1 MTVNNGGGGP
11 SVTDSIRLERAV
23 DRFEDAWQRGE
34 RPEIDPYVP
43 AEGPDRVRVLVELVH
58 VDLERRLKGG
68 EAVRVETYLEHYPDL
83 RDDALV
89 LGLVAA
95 EYRLRQRRDT
105 GVTAEEYR
113 RRFPRYQAELTSLLD
128 RPTGNGSTLE
138 FHTLPPDPRGT
149 PDGGAAG
156 GTPAPLPEG
165 GVVTTSHYRVGHLH
179 ARGGLGEILVAR
191 DEVLHRDVA
200 LKVLQPER
208 AQDRGSR
215 SRFLREA
222 EVTSQLEHPG
232 IVPVY
237 GLGQVADG
245 SPVYAM
251 RFIRGET
258 FFEAARRFH
267 AAAPPGGEPGW
278 RRQAFQHLL
287 QRFLSVCNT
296 IAYAHS
302 RGIIHRDLKPS
313 NILLGAYGETLVVD
327 WGLAKPVTADPSPAD
342 TPVPLQDA
350 TGREGETQVG
360 VIVGTP
366 AYMSPEQAAGDWA
379 RVGTASDIY
388 GLGSTLYVLLTGQP
402 PFQDLHLREVLDK
415 VRRGTFPSPHVRNP
429 HVPPPLEAIC
439 LKAMA
444 RHAGDRY
451 PTALALADDLEH
463 WLADEPV
470 RAWSEPVTVRARRW
484 LARHPRLVTA
494 ATVAVAAAALLAG
507 VTAFLG
513 QARERERW
521 KRQLAQA
528 DLERAD
534 RDFYSYRIS
543 RASRDWRAN
552 LVDQAERR
560 LDECRPELRG
570 WEWYHLKRC
579 CAPSNLLT
587 LRGHTKEVW
596 AVAFS
601 PDGGR
606 LASASL
612 DHSVRVWDAATGK
625 LLLRLTG
632 HTAPVWAVAFS
643 PDGRRLA
650 TGGNDETVRLWDAE
664 TGRELAVVQRGLGE
678 VMDCRFSPD
687 GRRLAVAVARGR
699 GQGGNTK
706 GLIKVWDVESGQE
719 RLSLRGHQAGVHGV
733 VFSPDG
739 RRLASCGFDATVRL
753 WDGGAGKP
761 LHTWHVPF
769 GGSVYR
775 VVFSPDGGRLAAACQ
790 DRTVRVWE
798 VGKGQEQFCLIGHN
812 APVWGV
818 AFSPD
823 GKRVASSSDDTTI
836 KVWDA
841 ALGRLRFTVRGH
853 TAGIANVTF
862 SPDGRRLASASD
874 DQTVRV
880 WDASGSKWAE
890 GLCGHTK
897 PVWSTSF
904 SPDGRR
910 LVSTGDDGT
919 VKVWDVAARQVRSNF
934 ACPAGCGG
942 VAFSPDGERVAA
954 AGDDQTVRI
963 WNVATN
969 REELVLRGHT
979 ARVWAVAFSP
989 DGKRLASASEDAT
1002 ARVWDVATGAVV
1014 HVLKGHTDKV
1024 RGVAFS
1030 PDGRLL
1036 ASASEDRSVRVW
1048 DAATGQ
1054 VRLTFAGHSSPV
1066 LGVAFAPDG
1075 RTLAAGTADVERVV
1089 TQEPGEI
1096 KLWDLE
1102 TGEEGLTLRGHF
1114 GAVTG
1119 LAFSPDGKRL
1129 ASASTDGTVK
1139 VWDPGTGQEL
1149 LTLYGHVRG
1158 VAGVAFSPD
1167 GRLLAS
1173 AGSDGN
1179 LIVWDGRPLP
1189 EGAATADRLAPAG
1202 KP

>member
-1 MTVNNGGGGP
+1 MTANNGGGGP
-11 SVTDSIRLERAV
+11 SLTDSIRLERAV

-34 RPEIDPYVP
+34 RPAIDPYVP

-68 EAVRVETYLEHYPDL
+68 EAVRVETYLERYPEL
-83 RDDALV
+83 REDDLV

-95 EYRLRQRRDT
+95 EYRLRRRREA

-113 RRFPRYQAELTSLLD
+113 RRFPRYQAELTSILD
-128 RPTGNGSTLE
+128 RPAGNGSTIE
-138 FHTLPPDPRGT
+138 FHTLPPDPLRTADLATG
-149 PDGGAAG
+149 G
-156 GTPAPLPEG
+156 GTPTPLPDG
-165 GVVTTSHYRVGHLH
+165 GVVTTSRYRVGHLH

-237 GLGQVADG
+237 GLGQVGDG

-287 QRFLSVCNT
+287 QRFLGVCNT

-313 NILLGAYGETLVVD
+313 NILLGAYGETLVAD
-327 WGLAKPVTADPSPAD
+327 WGLAKPLAADPSAAD
-342 TPVPLQDA
+342 TPALPPDA
-350 TGREGETQVG
+350 TCPEGETQVG

-402 PFQDLHLREVLDK
+402 PFQDLQLREVLDK
-415 VRRGTFPSPHVRNP
+415 VRRGTFPPPRQHNR

-444 RHAGDRY
+444 RHPGDRY

-470 RAWSEPVTVRARRW
+470 RAWPEPVTVRARRW

-494 ATVAVAAAALLAG
+494 AAVAVAAAALLAG
-507 VTAFLG
+507 VTTFLG
-513 QARERERW
+513 MARERERW

-528 DLERAD
+528 ELERAD
-534 RDFYSYRIS
+534 RDFYSYRIN
-543 RASRDWRAN
+543 RASREWREN
-552 LVDQAERR
+552 RVDQAERR
-560 LDECRPELRG
+560 LDECKPELRC

-579 CAPSNLLT
+579 CAPCDLLA
-587 LRGHTKEVW
+587 LRGHAKEVW

-601 PDGGR
+601 PDGSR

-612 DHSVRVWDAATGK
+612 DHSVRVWDAVTGK

-650 TGGNDETVRLWDAE
+650 TGGNDETVRLWDAND
-664 TGRELAVVQRGLGE
+664 GREVAVLQRGLGE

-699 GQGGNTK
+699 RQNNGMTRGRV
-706 GLIKVWDVESGQE
+706 KVWDVESGQE
-719 RLSLRGHQAGVHGV
+719 RLSLTGHQAGVHAV
-733 VFSPDG
+733 AFSPDG
-739 RRLASCGFDATVRL
+739 RRLASCGFDGTVRL
-753 WDGGAGKP
+753 WDGSNGTS
-761 LHTWHVPF
+761 LHTWRVPF

-790 DRTVRVWE
+790 DKTVRVWDVATGRE
-798 VGKGQEQFCLIGHN
+798 RHCLFGHN
-812 APVWGV
+812 AAVWGV

-823 GKRVASSSDDTTI
+823 GKRLASSSDDTTI
-836 KVWDA
+836 KVWDV
-841 ALGRLRFTVRGH
+841 ALGRLLFTVRGH

-890 GLCGHTK
+890 GLCGHAK
-897 PVWSTSF
+897 PVWSASF
-904 SPDGRR
+904 SLDGRR
-910 LVSTGDDGT
+910 LASTGDDGT
-919 VKVWDVAARQVRSNF
+919 VKVWDVATRQVLSSF
-934 ACPAGCGG
+934 SCPAGCAG

-969 REELVLRGHT
+969 REEFVLRGHT

-989 DGKRLASASEDAT
+989 NGKRLASASEDAT
-1002 ARVWDVATGAVV
+1002 VRVWDVATGAVV
-1014 HVLKGHTDKV
+1014 HVLKGHSDKV

-1030 PDGRLL
+1030 PDGTLL
-1036 ASASEDRSVRVW
+1036 ASASEDRSVKVW
-1048 DAATGQ
+1048 DAAAGQ
-1054 VRLTFAGHSSPV
+1054 VRLTFAGHTSPV

-1075 RTLAAGTADVERVV
+1075 KTLAASTADVERVV
-1089 TQEPGEI
+1089 TREPGEI
-1096 KLWDLE
+1096 KLWNLQ

-1114 GAVTG
+1114 GAVTSV
-1119 LAFSPDGKRL
+1119 AFSPDGKRL

-1139 VWDPGTGQEL
+1139 IWDPGTGQEL
-1149 LTLYGHVRG
+1149 LTLYGHVNG
-1158 VAGVAFSPD
+1158 VAGVTFSP
-1167 GRLLAS
+1167 GGQLLSSAS
-1173 AGSDGN
+1173 WDGN
-1179 LIVWDGRPLP
+1179 LLLWDGRPLG
-1189 EGAATADRLAPAG
+1189 EAAAPQRLP
-1202 KP
+1202 